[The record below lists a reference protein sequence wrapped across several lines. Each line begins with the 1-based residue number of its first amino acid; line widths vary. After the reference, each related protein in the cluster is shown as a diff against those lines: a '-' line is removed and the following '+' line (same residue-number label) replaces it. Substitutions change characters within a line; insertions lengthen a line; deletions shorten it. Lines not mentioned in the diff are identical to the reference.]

1 VEAAQAG
8 GGATAAGQRWP
19 GELHCAGGR
28 GGRAREQRAL
38 EEEEGGGGVSR
49 DLVAKYKNPRDLTV
63 EQNSP
68 LIQNSNEEVTKIKVV
83 AFFKP
88 YNIAL
93 EFKFKNPRYTA
104 LNFKI

>member
-1 VEAAQAG
+1 LKHV
-8 GGATAAGQRWP
+8 GALQSG
-19 GELHCAGGR
+19 L
-28 GGRAREQRAL
+28 
-38 EEEEGGGGVSR
+38 VYMSR
-49 DLVAKYKNPRDLTV
+49 CNSGWFCHNRNPRDLTV

-68 LIQNSNEEVTKIKVV
+68 LIQNSNEEVTKIKIV